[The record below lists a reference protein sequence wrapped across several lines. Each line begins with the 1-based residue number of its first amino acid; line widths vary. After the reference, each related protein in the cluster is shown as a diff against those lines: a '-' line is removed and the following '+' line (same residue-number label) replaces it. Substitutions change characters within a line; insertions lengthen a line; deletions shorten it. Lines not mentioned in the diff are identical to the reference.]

1 MQVNKLAMAVALSW
15 ATTSAFAAAE
25 TQTEQDIEHVVIS
38 SRVYTPLRE
47 IATSVSVVTKDD
59 ILLRGYANLADVLR
73 VQPAI
78 HVTSSG
84 SIGSATSLRIRGEEG
99 YRTLIRVDGV
109 DISDPTGTQVQPR
122 VGQLLS
128 DNINRV
134 EILRGTQGLMYGADA
149 GGVINVQT
157 GHSEQGV
164 YGSVRAEAGRYDTTN
179 LSAEVGAGTQYVD
192 AYLSVA
198 DYSTNGF
205 NSRVDDVDLK
215 DDDGYDNTTVHARV
229 NVHATDRLTLG
240 FVARN
245 SDGDGEF
252 DHCYSDDYVDDCTSE
267 FDQQNLRLS
276 ADYALDSG
284 HHQLAYAKTRVD
296 RENFTLGESSYLTK
310 GTIER
315 VEYLG
320 DTQLNDIYRV
330 VYGLDWEKE
339 SITTAQQSRH
349 QTGYYTELQ
358 ANPSNNLFIT
368 AGLRYDDNEDFGEHT
383 SYRLSAAHLWQL
395 NTGELKLRGAYG
407 TGFRAPSLYEIEYN
421 NGPYAYSPAS
431 ETDLKE
437 ETSEGYEVGLQYALS
452 PATSV
457 EVVYFNQ
464 EIEDSIYF
472 DLTSYSGYLQDLG
485 TSYSEGVELIAKWA
499 ISAQWHLNANYT
511 YNDTEDT
518 DGEQRSRR
526 PRQLGNLG
534 VTYQRDQFTASANV
548 RMVADA
554 VDNGTPLKDYVLLD
568 LSARYNI
575 SDKLAVFGRL
585 ENALDEDYQDISTY
599 NTSGSAFFV
608 GASYTF

>member
-1 MQVNKLAMAVALSW
+1 MQLNKLAIAMALTGA
-15 ATTSAFAAAE
+15 ATSALAATE
-25 TQTEQDIEHVVIS
+25 TQPEEAIEHVVVS

-47 IATSVSVVTKDD
+47 VATSVSVVTQED
-59 ILLRGYANLADVLR
+59 IQLRGYANLADVLR

-84 SIGSATSLRIRGEEG
+84 GMGSATSLRIRGEEG
-99 YRTLIRVDGV
+99 YRTLVRVDGV

-128 DNINRV
+128 NNINRV
-134 EILRGTQGLMYGADA
+134 EILRGTQGLVYGADA

-157 GHSEQGV
+157 GHTEEGV
-164 YGSVRAEAGRYDTTN
+164 YGGLRAEAGRYDTTN

-198 DYSTNGF
+198 DYSTDGF
-205 NSRVDDVDLK
+205 NSRVDDDELQ
-215 DDDGYDNTTVHARV
+215 DDDGYDNTTVHAKV
-229 NVHATDRLTLG
+229 DVHATDRLTLG

-245 SDGDGEF
+245 NEGEGEF
-252 DHCYSDDYVDDCTSE
+252 DHCYSGGYVDDCTSE
-267 FDQQNLRLS
+267 FSQQNLRLS

-315 VEYLG
+315 VEYIG
-320 DTQLNDIYRV
+320 DTQLNDVYRL
-330 VYGLDWEKE
+330 VYGVDWEEE
-339 SITTAQQSRH
+339 SITTAQQSRS

-358 ANPSNNLFIT
+358 TNPTDNFFAT
-368 AGLRYDDNEDFGEHT
+368 AGLRYDDNEDFGQHV
-383 SYRLSAAHLWQL
+383 SYRLSSAYLWQV
-395 NTGELKLRGAYG
+395 NDGELKLRGAYG

-421 NGPYAYSPAS
+421 RGPYAYAPAS

-437 ETSEGYEVGLQYALS
+437 ETSKGYEIGLEYRVS
-452 PATSV
+452 GATSF

-472 DLTSYSGYLQDLG
+472 DLASYSGYLQDLG
-485 TSYSEGVELIAKWA
+485 TSYSEGVELIGQWA
-499 ISAQWHLNANYT
+499 ISNQWRIDANYT
-511 YNDTEDT
+511 YNHTEDT

-526 PRQLGNLG
+526 PRQLGNVG
-534 VTYQRDQFTASANV
+534 VTYQTDQFTASANV
-548 RMVADA
+548 RLVADA
-554 VDNGTPLKDYVLLD
+554 VDNGTPLKDYALID
-568 LSARYNI
+568 LSARYDF
-575 SDKLAVFGRL
+575 SDNLSVFGRL
-585 ENALDEDYQDISTY
+585 ENALNEDYQDLSDY
-599 NTSGSAFFV
+599 NTSAAALHAGV
-608 GASYTF
+608 SYTF